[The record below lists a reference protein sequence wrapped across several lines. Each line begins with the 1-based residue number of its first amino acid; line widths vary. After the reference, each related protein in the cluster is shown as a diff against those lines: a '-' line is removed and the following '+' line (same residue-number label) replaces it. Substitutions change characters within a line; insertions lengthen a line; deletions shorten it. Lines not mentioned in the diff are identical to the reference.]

1 VRDAAQHAFN
11 AIMQGADIDATL
23 EDLTEESNEL
33 HEVLMEGL
41 E

>member
-1 VRDAAQHAFN
+1 MRDAAQQAFN